1 MYNMPVI
8 HILVSEFNEP
18 IPSRLLDGALRAFKD
33 KHIPNLQIVTTRVP
47 GAFELPLASLWAAQ
61 KLEVDAV
68 ICFGVVIRGD
78 TSHYDYVCSETAR
91 GIMNVGLETKKP
103 IIFGVLTT
111 ENEQQAYDR
120 CRDDQTNKGYECA
133 LAALT
138 MIDVKSKLR

>member
-33 KHIPNLQIVTTRVP
+33 KKVPDLQLVTTYVP

-61 KLEVDAV
+61 KPEVDAV

-120 CRDDQTNKGYECA
+120 CHDDQTNKGYECA

-138 MIDVKSKLR
+138 MNAVKSKLR